1 MPDAMHPDAIQAHAP
16 ASKSISHRLLIASAL
31 ACGSSTL
38 EGVLA
43 SDDTL
48 RTRQILRLAG
58 AGFEPLPSRQ
68 GCESFRVRGTSGRLA
83 GGTDE
88 PLSCNAHESGTT
100 CRLLTAVLATGSGR
114 FRIHGAERLHR
125 RPIGELARVLA
136 LLGVPLE
143 FEAATGCPPVRIDAC
158 GLHAGRLP
166 LDREDDGGWRRLGV
180 SMEESSQYFSG
191 LLLAAPLADAPLVL
205 ALAGAKA
212 VSWPYIGLTLKCLA
226 DFGIRFE
233 VEERDAPDGTAPW
246 RRADWRQIAEAL
258 PGRIRVKI
266 QPSSYRAG
274 HFRVEGDWSGASY
287 FAAAGAL
294 GKRPVRIEGV
304 DAGSLQGD
312 RAILDILERMGGRWE
327 AADRAVAVPPARL
340 HGARLDM
347 GRCPDLVPTVCAMA
361 AFADGETVI
370 ENVAHLR
377 IKESDRIK
385 APCEALRAIGCQAE
399 EREDGMRIQGLGSSA
414 RIRLQGL
421 ALKASNDHRM
431 AMSQALFSLRACDMG
446 TSEVRSIIDN
456 PACVNKSFPEF
467 WHAWEA
473 FADD

>member
-1 MPDAMHPDAIQAHAP
+1 MPDAILVHAP

-31 ACGSSTL
+31 ACGTSTL

-48 RTRQILRLAG
+48 RTRQILSLAG
-58 AGFEPLPSRQ
+58 ADFEPLPSRQ
-68 GCESFRVRGTSGRLA
+68 GTESFRIRGANGRLA
-83 GGTDE
+83 GGTDT

-100 CRLLTAVLATGSGR
+100 CRLLTAVLAAGKGR
-114 FRIHGAERLHR
+114 FRVHGAERLHR
-125 RPIGELARVLA
+125 RPIGELGRALS
-136 LLGVPLE
+136 LLGVRLAYE
-143 FEAATGCPPVRIDAC
+143 EAAGCPPVRIETC
-158 GLHAGRLP
+158 GLHAGGLP
-166 LDREDDGGWRRLGV
+166 LDCTGTESRAGGGWRRLGV

-205 ALAGAKA
+205 ELAGAKA
-212 VSWPYIGLTLKCLA
+212 VSWPYIGLTLQCLD
-226 DFGIRFE
+226 DFGISFE

-246 RRADWRQIAEAL
+246 RRTGWRQIADAV
-258 PGRIRVKI
+258 PGRIRVKVA
-266 QPSSYRAG
+266 PSSYRPG
-274 HFRVEGDWSGASY
+274 TFRVEGDWSGASY

-294 GKRPVRIEGV
+294 GRRPVRIGGV
-304 DAGSLQGD
+304 NAGSLQGD
-312 RAILDILERMGGRWE
+312 RAILDILERMGGAWKPE
-327 AADRAVAVPPARL
+327 EDAVAVFPARL
-340 HGARLDM
+340 HGARLNM

-361 AFADGETVI
+361 AFADGETLVT
-370 ENVAHLR
+370 NVAHLR

-431 AMSQALFSLRACDMG
+431 AMSQALFALRACDMAPDG
-446 TSEVRSIIDN
+446 IKSIIDN
-456 PACVNKSFPEF
+456 PACVAKSFPEF